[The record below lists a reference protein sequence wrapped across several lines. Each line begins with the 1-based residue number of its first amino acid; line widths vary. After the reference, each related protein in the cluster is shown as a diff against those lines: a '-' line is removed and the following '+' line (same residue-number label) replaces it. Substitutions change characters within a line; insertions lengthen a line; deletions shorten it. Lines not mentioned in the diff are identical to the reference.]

1 VAVEGSV
8 WALSGAAVLGISLV
22 SLLGALG
29 LVVRPDALRG
39 ALLFLISFAAGALL
53 GDAFLHLI
61 PEIAESAAGLDVV
74 ASAGLLAGLLS
85 FFVLEKILHWHHSHL
100 PHEEVLHPV
109 AVSNLVGD
117 GLHNFLDGAIVAGA
131 FVASPG
137 IGFAT
142 AVAVALHEIPQEL
155 GDFGILVHA
164 GLTPR
169 RALLL
174 NFVSGLMAVA
184 GMAATLTFFPVDA
197 IRRVLLPFS
206 AGAFVY
212 IASTDLIPELH
223 KEPEPVKSLL
233 QVVALLAGVGIM
245 AALLVLD

>member
-39 ALLFLISFAAGALL
+39 ALLLLVSFAAGALL

-61 PEIAESAAGLDVV
+61 PEIAESAAGLDVL

-85 FFVLEKILHWHHSHL
+85 FFVLEKILHWHHSHF

-142 AVAVALHEIPQEL
+142 TVAVALHEIPQEL

-174 NFVSGLMAVA
+174 NFVSGLTAVA
-184 GMAATLTFFPVDA
+184 GMAATLTFLPVDA
-197 IRRVLLPFS
+197 IERLLLPFS

-233 QVVALLAGVGIM
+233 QVLALLAGVGIM
-245 AALLVLD
+245 AMLLALE

>member
-1 VAVEGSV
+1 V
-8 WALSGAAVLGISLV
+8 WALSGAAVLAISSV

-39 ALLFLISFAAGALL
+39 ALLLLVSFAAGALL

-61 PEIAESAAGLDVV
+61 PEIAESSAGLDAL
-74 ASAGLLAGLLS
+74 ASAGLLAGVLC
-85 FFVLEKILHWHHSHL
+85 FFVLEKILHWHHSHF
-100 PHEEVLHPV
+100 PHEEMLHPV

-131 FVASPG
+131 FVASPSL
-137 IGFAT
+137 GFAT
-142 AVAVALHEIPQEL
+142 AVAVAVHEVPQEL

-174 NFVSGLMAVA
+174 NFLSGLTAVA
-184 GMAATLTFFPVDA
+184 GMAATLTFFPVEA
-197 IRRVLLPFS
+197 IERVLLPFS

-223 KEPEPVKSLL
+223 KEPEPAKSLL
-233 QVVALLAGVGIM
+233 QVVGLLAGVGIM
-245 AALLVLD
+245 AALLALE